1 MTLDGPG
8 EPKLRGYFLEQG
20 LGELQGSIRLGGAC
34 LYRAGKGVGDSQQ
47 TSDVSLCPGHP

>member
-47 TSDVSLCPGHP
+47 MSDVSLCPGHP